1 MKAGASMTRRI
12 TFLSGTFLLFL
23 LFTFC
28 SRETLL
34 PLLCNRWYQKTIQR
48 QTQLHADFQ
57 HGQMRLNETVLQIMA
72 LHVKVYLSSS
82 IPRASIAW
90 IGWFRWLTNWCSG
103 GSGNQVLINVRLYI
117 YIYCLGS
124 CGGEYNFEHIWNN
137 VVDYSLYK
145 EIKKPKLPLDIVM
158 SYVYIC
164 QTKLTYHI
172 TVLMCPTFKVMFEG
186 NWHQNSHG
194 APSM

>member
-1 MKAGASMTRRI
+1 MKAGVSMTRRI

-48 QTQLHADFQ
+48 QTQLHAGFQ

-72 LHVKVYLSSS
+72 SHVKVYLSSS
-82 IPRASIAW
+82 VPRASIAW

-103 GSGNQVLINVRLYI
+103 GSGNQLLINVRLYI
-117 YIYCLGS
+117 YIALEAVEASIILSIYEIMSSITHYTKKLRNLSCLW
-124 CGGEYNFEHIWNN
+124 I
-137 VVDYSLYK
+137 L
-145 EIKKPKLPLDIVM
+145 
-158 SYVYIC
+158 
-164 QTKLTYHI
+164 
-172 TVLMCPTFKVMFEG
+172 
-186 NWHQNSHG
+186 
-194 APSM
+194 